1 MDFNWI
7 RLYLTKANSWAE
19 FVPQPMKPIMNTN
32 EKDTSL
38 KSCLK
43 ILRARHT
50 VKLSLIQ
57 KNLPKLV
64 NDPPFSISP
73 LPPHTHIDRHTHT
86 NSNISDDKDD
96 ISQIEK
102 RVL

>member
-1 MDFNWI
+1 
-7 RLYLTKANSWAE
+7 
-19 FVPQPMKPIMNTN
+19 MKPIMNTN

-73 LPPHTHIDRHTHT
+73 HTHTHTHTQTHTHT

-102 RVL
+102 RVP